1 MMSNLAKNPFD
12 GYVDPTLWFPEDRHD
27 FEVPEPLIPNMC
39 VCVWHVDFNGMASAS
54 PESLAPKKVQ
64 RAVRAAV
71 G

>member
-1 MMSNLAKNPFD
+1 MMWNLVKNPFD

-39 VCVWHVDFNGMASAS
+39 VCAKRWLQWHG
-54 PESLAPKKVQ
+54 LAPKKVQ